1 MKISSFK
8 IEGGRKHRS
17 YEFRQRFPPPPS
29 PSHASAPRPCLC
41 RWQLNGLINMSL
53 FTRFIR
59 HQYPK
64 IQTRCIAISAAGSD
78 QLVPTRKIFLPRLFP
93 YIDLPLINIGDI
105 SLTTNASLTSIA
117 DRLESLIGDIS
128 TWLIKRTYQPSII
141 RKRRKHGFR
150 RRKETV
156 GGRNVLKRRMA
167 KGRKRLGG
175 C

>member
-1 MKISSFK
+1 
-8 IEGGRKHRS
+8 
-17 YEFRQRFPPPPS
+17 
-29 PSHASAPRPCLC
+29 
-41 RWQLNGLINMSL
+41 MSL
-53 FTRFIR
+53 LFARSIR
-59 HQYPK
+59 NRSTK
-64 IQTRCIAISAAGSD
+64 IQSFWVITHSHHAKRNATTS
-78 QLVPTRKIFLPRLFP
+78 PTFLPMDLAPPNAFACNHS
-93 YIDLPLINIGDI
+93 LPLTSYSSPFNNIGATI
-105 SLTTNASLTSIA
+105 TNTTLTSVT
-117 DRLESLIGDIS
+117 RLVDNLQSLLGDLT

>member
-1 MKISSFK
+1 
-8 IEGGRKHRS
+8 
-17 YEFRQRFPPPPS
+17 
-29 PSHASAPRPCLC
+29 
-41 RWQLNGLINMSL
+41 MSL

-64 IQTRCIAISAAGSD
+64 IQTRCIAISAGSD
-78 QLVPTRKIFLPRLFP
+78 QLLVPTRKFFLPRLLP
-93 YIDLPLINIGDI
+93 YINSPLINIGDI

-175 C
+175 CWSDWRVMKNNATLLIEIEIHKIRRNHPNPNLQTREH